1 MIVRLVQRIGILLA
15 SLVVSSVLVFAF
27 MAVLPGDPARVALG
41 VSASDSAVAQLREQ
55 FGLDRPLVVQYF
67 SWVKGLVTFDPGNS
81 YISQTAIGPQI
92 ADRLQVTMWLVGA
105 GMALACILA
114 IPMGTLM
121 AVRHRKPSGLILSAL
136 SQVGVAVP
144 AFLAGILLVTVFAVG
159 LGWLP
164 ANGWT
169 PPAQD
174 PVMFLKQLVLP
185 ALSLGLVQGAMLTRY
200 VRSAVLDVLR
210 EDYLRT
216 ARAKGLRPTRA
227 LLRHGLRNAAV
238 PVVTVLALHLA
249 TLLVGAV
256 VIERVFVIPGLG
268 SLLLDSVSNR
278 DLIMVQDVVMIIA
291 MAVLLVNFLVDIV
304 YLVIDPRLRGAGAS

>member
-1 MIVRLVQRIGILLA
+1 MIVRLVQRIAILLA
-15 SLVVSSVLVFAF
+15 SLAVSSVLVFAF

-41 VSASDSAVAQLREQ
+41 TSASDTAVAQLREQ
-55 FGLDRPLVVQYF
+55 FGLDRPLVTQYL
-67 SWVKGLVTFDPGNS
+67 SWVHGLVTLDPGNS
-81 YISQTAIGPQI
+81 YISKAPIGPQL
-92 ADRLQVTMWLVGA
+92 ADRLQVTLWLVGI
-105 GMALACILA
+105 GMVIACILA
-114 IPMGTLM
+114 LPMGTFM
-121 AVRHRKPSGLILSAL
+121 AVRHRRPSGLILSAV

-144 AFLAGILLVTVFAVG
+144 AFLAGILMITVFAVG

-169 PPAQD
+169 PPVQD
-174 PVMFLKQLVLP
+174 PVLFLKQLVMP
-185 ALSLGLVQGAMLTRY
+185 ALSLGIVQAAVLTRY

-216 ARAKGLRPTRA
+216 ARAKGLRPTQA

-238 PVVTVLALHLA
+238 PVVTVLALQLA

-256 VIERVFVIPGLG
+256 VIERVFVIPGIG

-278 DLIMVQDVVMIIA
+278 DLIMVQDVAMIIA
-291 MAVLLVNFLVDIV
+291 LAVLLVNFLVDMV
-304 YLVIDPRLRGAGAS
+304 YLVIDPRLRGGAS